1 MASARARRFPL
12 QSLPPKFL
20 SHKEERRRR
29 IRKRDYSG
37 AMRIK
42 SVPLLFVDAVGT
54 LVPTNADDRNANA
67 IFIICVT
74 RVVVSNISGVRAVV
88 LCLLLSL
95 SAKKKAKIFYR
106 RFEIMYSLLL
116 L

>member
-1 MASARARRFPL
+1 
-12 QSLPPKFL
+12 
-20 SHKEERRRR
+20 
-29 IRKRDYSG
+29 
-37 AMRIK
+37 MRIK

-74 RVVVSNISGVRAVV
+74 RVVVSNRSGVRAVV

-95 SAKKKAKIFYR
+95 CEKKKRKFFTGGSR
-106 RFEIMYSLLL
+106 LLSAIIISDL
-116 L
+116 NTFSSSTRV

>member
-1 MASARARRFPL
+1 
-12 QSLPPKFL
+12 
-20 SHKEERRRR
+20 
-29 IRKRDYSG
+29 
-37 AMRIK
+37 MRIK

-95 SAKKKAKIFYR
+95 CEKKKRKFFTGGSR
-106 RFEIMYSLLL
+106 LLSAIIISDL
-116 L
+116 NTFSSSTRV

>member
-1 MASARARRFPL
+1 
-12 QSLPPKFL
+12 
-20 SHKEERRRR
+20 
-29 IRKRDYSG
+29 
-37 AMRIK
+37 MRIK

-95 SAKKKAKIFYR
+95 SAKKKSENFIGGSRLLSAIIISDFYIL
-106 RFEIMYSLLL
+106 FFYAHITFSLSLSL
-116 L
+116 SFYYFALF

>member
-1 MASARARRFPL
+1 
-12 QSLPPKFL
+12 
-20 SHKEERRRR
+20 
-29 IRKRDYSG
+29 
-37 AMRIK
+37 MRIK

-74 RVVVSNISGVRAVV
+74 RVVVSNRSGVRAVV

-95 SAKKKAKIFYR
+95 SLRKKKAKIF
-106 RFEIMYSLLL
+106 
-116 L
+116 

>member
-1 MASARARRFPL
+1 
-12 QSLPPKFL
+12 
-20 SHKEERRRR
+20 
-29 IRKRDYSG
+29 
-37 AMRIK
+37 MRIK

-74 RVVVSNISGVRAVV
+74 RVVVSNRSGVRAVV

-95 SAKKKAKIFYR
+95 SAKKKSENFLQAVR
-106 RFEIMYSLLL
+106 DYSLLL

>member
-1 MASARARRFPL
+1 
-12 QSLPPKFL
+12 
-20 SHKEERRRR
+20 
-29 IRKRDYSG
+29 
-37 AMRIK
+37 MRIK

-74 RVVVSNISGVRAVV
+74 RVVVSNRSGVRAVV

-95 SAKKKAKIFYR
+95 CEKKSENFLGGTG
-106 RFEIMYSLLL
+106 EITLCYYYK
-116 L
+116 